1 MEFDVVG
8 IFLPS
13 SEVLEARQ
21 KHKLNQISDSQLRK
35 IEDDAIVDIVEKQIS
50 LGLKNVTSGGIRWKY
65 WDKDF
70 FFGLDGIVKERFE
83 SGHVYSNEDALTDL
97 MRFVSPIAY
106 NPGHPYFDD
115 FSFMADAVARRA
127 ICRQIIPSPAELFIN
142 ILLTAEEQPRRIC
155 ADPNDFLSDISE
167 TYRKTIQRLYG
178 LGCHSIVFD
187 DTVCGQLCG
196 DSFTKRLLLGG
207 IDVVDLHDKIINVIN
222 GSLSGAP
229 SDLETAIYLSGGDT
243 PVPEWELVKYADN
256 IMPRVLSEVA
266 VDKFFMPFNAG
277 DEDTAGIL
285 QYIPD
290 NKKVVLGLCDAH
302 SPFPDKEESI
312 KHFVLAAMR
321 YIDSARLAI
330 SPKTGFNISSFA
342 PRGLDYKDQWQ
353 KIRSLA
359 GMAAKIKNDI
369 VFHNS

>member
-1 MEFDVVG
+1 MKYEVVG
-8 IFLPS
+8 SFLPPAELIDARKEFNAGHIDRS
-13 SEVLEARQ
+13 RFVAIEDEAVRQ
-21 KHKLNQISDSQLRK
+21 LIDSQIECGLATVTTGELR
-35 IEDDAIVDIVEKQIS
+35 
-50 LGLKNVTSGGIRWKY
+50 RRY